1 MGLAGFFLVT
11 DAWER
16 FLVKHGILPKPDYN
30 NPADSRDI
38 PLVLADRCFCK
49 PEGGSK
55 VARIHFD
62 PFDHD
67 GYLGSIPV
75 CNGMA
80 FPKLEVKARKYRLR
94 LLNGA
99 LARVHLLELWDA
111 GEIAEGANLDELFSD
126 AGKDG
131 HPYRIEKAW
140 HRIGKDSWMTERPVK
155 DSSILLAMADRADVI
170 VDFKVL
176 LKGRKKATFFLVNV
190 CDQRNGRGP
199 GHGDNGL
206 ADADGAGT
214 TNRPRG
220 DRENVPRL
228 DDVDR
233 QVEFSVNEG
242 GPTWGTLKVLRI
254 DVTAV
259 AGADPCSFT
268 GDLSTLKTLLARPDI
283 QAEIAADPQLAEQ
296 AGLHLRKHDNLM
308 ETLTWEQIR
317 KLPQRRFD
325 FERGKGAWRVSHRF
339 FDERRA
345 DAPVVLGSLEVWRL
359 VNRSGGWWHPI
370 HIHLESHQQIVV
382 EFDGTKRSRK
392 DRSGAHYS
400 DKHTKDL
407 LPHDRYKHDTA
418 ILGPNTEILLLMRFR
433 TFLGPFV
440 FHCHNLNH
448 EDMLMMSTF
457 DPRLESLGDH
467 PKEEHPPQRVPMAG
481 PMIPEKLMHEQID
494 GKFHPLPSGMKTSV
508 QQMFG
513 DECH

>member
-126 AGKDG
+126 ASKDG

-155 DSSILLAMADRADVI
+155 DSSLLLAMADRADVI
-170 VDFKVL
+170 VDFKAL
-176 LKGRKKATFFLVNV
+176 LKGRAKATFFLVNV

-214 TNRPRG
+214 TDRPRG

-254 DVTAV
+254 DVTAD

-268 GDLSTLKTLLARPDI
+268 GDLSTLKTLLARSTPPCSHSGMTGST
-283 QAEIAADPQLAEQ
+283 AGPASPWASPRTRCSAPSPASCAA
-296 AGLHLRKHDNLM
+296 RN
-308 ETLTWEQIR
+308 
-317 KLPQRRFD
+317 
-325 FERGKGAWRVSHRF
+325 
-339 FDERRA
+339 
-345 DAPVVLGSLEVWRL
+345 AP
-359 VNRSGGWWHPI
+359 P
-370 HIHLESHQQIVV
+370 
-382 EFDGTKRSRK
+382 
-392 DRSGAHYS
+392 A
-400 DKHTKDL
+400 
-407 LPHDRYKHDTA
+407 PA
-418 ILGPNTEILLLMRFR
+418 
-433 TFLGPFV
+433 
-440 FHCHNLNH
+440 H
-448 EDMLMMSTF
+448 ED
-457 DPRLESLGDH
+457 PR
-467 PKEEHPPQRVPMAG
+467 PPPALAG
-481 PMIPEKLMHEQID
+481 PRRGRLCRGQPH
-494 GKFHPLPSGMKTSV
+494 HRR
-508 QQMFG
+508 
-513 DECH
+513 